1 MEDEG
6 RTIHILWTGGLDS
19 TFRVVE
25 LSRRKCTI
33 QPHYISTRKKKSLSN
48 ELEAIK
54 TMTRILKS
62 DRRTQATLMDPII
75 VRDEEIPRNTKIF
88 DSWIRLMKGKSWQY
102 YTLAKYACFLHTNME
117 MGLQF
122 SPNGSVARHVDETL
136 LVPHPDTTYDA
147 LIIDKSR
154 ADEDTINVFGSFC
167 FPKSLYHKNKKE
179 EFDILQKEGYKKVL
193 KHVWFCFHPMWG
205 YPCGHCLPCK
215 STEIEG
221 IKLPRIGKILYAI
234 HHFFKKKKSHEVYR
248 LNYNYTIQEVSD
260 VFVALAK
267 DIETDEVKKVVR
279 LNDTGVLILEALRDG
294 ANIDEIAKRMTDAY
308 DVDYATAKSGVEKF
322 IAKLNQ

>member
-1 MEDEG
+1 MANEG
-6 RTIHILWTGGLDS
+6 RTIHILWSGGLDS
-19 TFRVVE
+19 TFRIVE

-33 QPHYISTRKKKSLSN
+33 QPHYVLLKKKSLYN
-48 ELEAIK
+48 ELKAIK
-54 TMTRILKS
+54 AITKILRA
-62 DRRTQATLMDPII
+62 DRRTLATLQNPII
-75 VRDEEIPRNTKIF
+75 VRDEEIPRDTKIF
-88 DSWIRLMKGKSWQY
+88 DSWFQLMKGESWQY
-102 YTLAKYACFLHTNME
+102 YALAKYVHFLHSDME

-122 SPNGSVARHVDETL
+122 SPNGSVVKHIDEEML
-136 LVPHPDTTYDA
+136 IPHPDPNYDA
-147 LIIDKSR
+147 LIINKSR
-154 ADEDTINVFGSFC
+154 ADENTINVFGNFC
-167 FPKSLYHKNKKE
+167 FPKSLYHRNKKE

-221 IKLPRIGKILYAI
+221 IKLPRVGKILYAI

-279 LNDTGVLILEALRDG
+279 LNDTGVLIMEALRDG
-294 ANIDEIAKRMTDAY
+294 ANIDEIVKRMTDAY
-308 DVDYATAKSGVEKF
+308 DVDFDTAKSGVKEF
-322 IAKLNQ
+322 IEKLNL